1 MIGSNGKAKERR
13 RQKNSSERTRR
24 RMEEKSQ
31 LNVAVKGN
39 EREEREAATVR
50 IQQGAYI
57 VVRRM
62 KPLSHGA
69 IFNSNSQRGGNPA
82 YLRRTIETSSFFW
95 AFIGDL
101 RSTGKSLPGDP
112 IDHVVCRTMI
122 LETRACFAGVCRDTC
137 RDRN

>member
-1 MIGSNGKAKERR
+1 
-13 RQKNSSERTRR
+13 
-24 RMEEKSQ
+24 MEEKSQ

-82 YLRRTIETSSFFW
+82 YLRRTIETSSFFGHLLG
-95 AFIGDL
+95 IYGVQ
-101 RSTGKSLPGDP
+101 G
-112 IDHVVCRTMI
+112 
-122 LETRACFAGVCRDTC
+122 RACLGTQLTMLFAGQ
-137 RDRN
+137 